1 MTMSTIHREQAEKL
15 LNKVRII
22 INSNILHSDLARDLI
37 ETELAITYIDGQQKQ
52 LEDCM
57 KELKDES

>member
-1 MTMSTIHREQAEKL
+1 MTTMHRENAEKL

-22 INSNILHSDLARDLI
+22 LNSDILHSDLARDLI
-37 ETELAITYIDGQQKQ
+37 ETELAITYIDGQQQQ

-57 KELKDES
+57 KELKDE

>member
-1 MTMSTIHREQAEKL
+1 MTTIHRENAEKL

-22 INSNILHSDLARDLI
+22 LNSDILHSDLARDLI
-37 ETELAITYIDGQQKQ
+37 ETELAITYIDGQQQQ

-57 KELKDES
+57 KELKK